1 MQIDVHEQ
9 LTEVNA
15 TLSEI
20 YQRLDGG
27 LTPLMQAIG
36 AIVENSTRERFSTK
50 TAPDGVSW
58 DSLRPSTLVIKKG
71 RGSLMVDRGDLM
83 RSITHHATAVSIEV
97 GTDRP
102 YGKYLQTGT
111 KNSDGSERMVARP
124 FLGLSEDDF
133 TDIREL
139 LNDFLEDLTDG

>member
-1 MQIDVHEQ
+1 MRIDVHEQ
-9 LTEVNA
+9 LSEVNA

-36 AIVENSTRERFSTK
+36 AIVEGSTRERFGTK
-50 TAPDGVSW
+50 TAPDGTSW
-58 DSLRPSTLVIKKG
+58 AALRPSTVAIKNG

-102 YGKYLQTGT
+102 YAKYLQTGT
-111 KNSDGSERMVARP
+111 KKSDGTQRMVARP

-139 LNDFLEDLTDG
+139 LNDFLEDLS